1 MCYLMEKPKYIVYN
15 NNDKPIALFFDAI
28 AATNYIYTIN
38 GAYVESIVDEDT
50 NVLYTDFITDIEKMR
65 DFFKVSKEEF
75 LLSYSYLTEE
85 EYDLTAEKIRGMTA
99 EEIERIKEQCR
110 ALPDYD

>member
-1 MCYLMEKPKYIVYN
+1 MRTTKTERFV
-15 NNDKPIALFFDAI
+15 
-28 AATNYIYTIN
+28 
-38 GAYVESIVDEDT
+38 S
-50 NVLYTDFITDIEKMR
+50 DFITDIEKMR

-75 LLSYSYLTEE
+75 LLSYSYLEEE

-99 EEIERIKEQCR
+99 EEIERIKEQCK